1 MNIYKI
7 ALVVS
12 FAFGTTTSFSQNS
25 EIYSPFSFSNS
36 ERLDYVNGGGYCK
49 NAAEE
54 KKLWTEIN
62 KFAKSFLLVVPTIPP
77 EQKAYIQT
85 ERNSSN
91 NERLMRIM
99 SNSFYIMNDLYE
111 EVSNVEQLSSTYLKN
126 QAQLPLAKK
135 MEIIGRTLAN
145 FNNENIPHDELQ
157 KVALDLRTK
166 GYYISAGDLGRHWAV
181 KYGMRRALISHLICY
196 GEKLN

>member
-7 ALVVS
+7 ALITS
-12 FAFGTTTSFSQNS
+12 FAFGATTSFSQNS
-25 EIYSPFSFSNS
+25 EIYSPFFFSNPEKIES
-36 ERLDYVNGGGYCK
+36 SKGYCT

-91 NERLMRIM
+91 IKRFESIL
-99 SNSFYIMNDLYE
+99 SNSFYRMNDLYE
-111 EVSNVEQLSSTYLKN
+111 EVSNVEQLSATYLKH
-126 QAQLPLAKK
+126 QSQLPLGKK

-145 FNNENIPHDELQ
+145 ITNENIQYDDMQ
-157 KVALDLRTK
+157 RVSADLRTK
-166 GYYISAGDLGRHWAV
+166 GYYISVDDLRRHWAV
-181 KYGMRRALISHLICY
+181 KYGMKQALISHLICY
-196 GEKLN
+196 GEKIN

>member
-1 MNIYKI
+1 MNISKF

-12 FAFGTTTSFSQNS
+12 FSLVATTSFSQNS
-25 EIYSPFSFSNS
+25 EIYSPFFFSNPEKIES
-36 ERLDYVNGGGYCK
+36 SKGYCN
-49 NAAEE
+49 NAADE

-91 NERLMRIM
+91 IKRLESIL
-99 SNSFYIMNDLYE
+99 SNSFYRMNDLYE
-111 EVSNVEQLSSTYLKN
+111 EVSNVEQLSATYLKH
-126 QAQLPLAKK
+126 QAQLPLGKK
-135 MEIIGRTLAN
+135 MEIIGRTLSN
-145 FNNENIPHDELQ
+145 ITNENIEYDDMQ
-157 KVALDLRTK
+157 RVSADLRTK
-166 GYYISAGDLGRHWAV
+166 GYYISVDDLRRHWAV
-181 KYGMRRALISHLICY
+181 KHGLKRALISHLICY

>member
-7 ALVVS
+7 ALVLS
-12 FAFGTTTSFSQNS
+12 FAFVATTSFSQNS
-25 EIYSPFSFSNS
+25 EIYSPFLMSNPQ
-36 ERLDYVNGGGYCK
+36 RLDSSKGYCN

-85 ERNSSN
+85 ERNSQNSK
-91 NERLMRIM
+91 RLQSIF

-135 MEIIGRTLAN
+135 MEIIGRTLLNISNAN
-145 FNNENIPHDELQ
+145 IEWDDTQRFSS
-157 KVALDLRTK
+157 DLRAK
-166 GYYISAGDLGRHWAV
+166 GYYISADDLRMHLGV
-181 KYGMRRALISHLICY
+181 KNGMKYALHSHLICY